1 MGPIMT
7 GTRTC
12 IFVMFLLLLFTGAHA
27 AESAVSSRT
36 YSVGIVP
43 QFDAR
48 RTYNIWRHI
57 LDKIQQATGLRFV
70 LKGSPNIP
78 AFEQAYMSGAFDFAY
93 MNPYHALLANH
104 SQGYVPLVRDVGR
117 RLQGILVVKRN
128 SQIHSV
134 TALAGKT
141 IAFPSPNSL
150 GATLLIRAELKDKYN
165 IQLIPKYVRSHSS
178 VYLNVALG
186 QFAAGGGVQKTL
198 QQQAPNLRGKLRV
211 LYRTAQIVPH
221 PFTAHPR
228 VPIQVQQQVR
238 QAFIA
243 LGQSTSGRQLLLQV
257 PIQKIGRASM
267 QDYESLS
274 KYRLDRFYQK
284 D

>member
-1 MGPIMT
+1 MT
-7 GTRTC
+7 GRRTFVFL
-12 IFVMFLLLLFTGAHA
+12 IFWLLFSSWLHA
-27 AESAVSSRT
+27 AESTTSSPV

-48 RTYNIWRHI
+48 RTYKIWRHI
-57 LDKIQQATGLRFV
+57 LDKIQQATGLRFT
-70 LKGSPNIP
+70 LQGSPNIP
-78 AFEQAYMSGAFDFAY
+78 AFEKALMSGAFDFAY

-117 RLQGILVVKRN
+117 RLQGILVVRRN
-128 SQIHSV
+128 SKIHSV
-134 TALAGKT
+134 MALAGKT

-186 QFAAGGGVQKTL
+186 QLVAGGGVQKTL
-198 QQQAPNLRGKLRV
+198 QQQAPNIRNKLRI
-211 LYRTAQIVPH
+211 LYRTAWIVPH

-228 VPIQVQQQVR
+228 VPTQVQQQVR
-238 QAFIA
+238 EALLA
-243 LGQSTSGRQLLLQV
+243 LGQSKSGRQLLLQV
-257 PIQKIGRASM
+257 PIQKIGRATM
-267 QDYESLS
+267 QDYDLLS
-274 KYRLDRFYQK
+274 KHRLDRFYQK